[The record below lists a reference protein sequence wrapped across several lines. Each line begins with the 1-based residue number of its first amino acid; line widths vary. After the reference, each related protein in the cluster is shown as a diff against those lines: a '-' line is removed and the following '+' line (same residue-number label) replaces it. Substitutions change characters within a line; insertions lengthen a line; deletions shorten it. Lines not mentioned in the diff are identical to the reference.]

1 MRAFRTLAVV
11 LMVGTMVVPAIAQ
24 QQGPE
29 PAKIVITPE
38 TLNLQIGETTEISAV
53 VHDADGN
60 VIDGVPVLFF
70 STSRRSVGVTPA
82 GLVEAYRPGE
92 FQILARVPLD
102 PSNTGRR
109 GQARL
114 QAMLPVM
121 VPAPPITSIEFV
133 GVPERFYAGTNFRP
147 EIVLTDSS
155 GAKRADVAVTF
166 SSDDPQVAEVNALG
180 RISLVSPGETSITA
194 TIEPGDAGSSGE
206 AVTTESLS
214 VRVEENPAVRIE
226 MSPEVIKARTG
237 DVIHL
242 NARALD
248 ASGSEV
254 EGIPIQYSF
263 QARTVD
269 YNLGQAPSGLITED
283 GRFVADVAGEYVV
296 VASAGDSV
304 NMQSLEIVPRDVA
317 REIELVGHGAVR
329 DRHTS
334 DLWIWEGPDGR
345 DYAITG
351 THSAAGH
358 AFIWD
363 VTDPS
368 NMQHLD
374 TILVDARTVN
384 DVKVS
389 EDGRIA
395 VISREGASNR
405 RNGLVILDVSDL
417 QSGGA
422 RILSRF
428 DQELTGGVHNVFVY
442 QNHIYAL
449 SAGQRYDVINIEDPT
464 NPYFVGRYQHD
475 SPGSSIHDVWVQN
488 GIAFSSN
495 WSDGVVAVDVGGGGQ
510 GGAPNNPVLLGSYA
524 YPSGWNHAA
533 FPYWSESAGKFY
545 LFAGDEAGR
554 RGNTPGYEGEAQRM
568 NGWIHVVEW
577 DEWGKPHEVARY
589 EVPEVGTHN
598 LWVEDDIM
606 YVAYYQGGLRVVD
619 VSGELLG
626 DLYRQGRE
634 IGYFLAYDPEGYIPN
649 SPFAWGPQPFKGNI
663 FFSDYNSG
671 LWAVRIKEEDTER

>member
-1 MRAFRTLAVV
+1 M
-11 LMVGTMVVPAIAQ
+11 
-24 QQGPE
+24 
-29 PAKIVITPE
+29 
-38 TLNLQIGETTEISAV
+38 
-53 VHDADGN
+53 
-60 VIDGVPVLFF
+60 
-70 STSRRSVGVTPA
+70 
-82 GLVEAYRPGE
+82 
-92 FQILARVPLD
+92 
-102 PSNTGRR
+102 
-109 GQARL
+109 
-114 QAMLPVM
+114 
-121 VPAPPITSIEFV
+121 
-133 GVPERFYAGTNFRP
+133 
-147 EIVLTDSS
+147 
-155 GAKRADVAVTF
+155 
-166 SSDDPQVAEVNALG
+166 
-180 RISLVSPGETSITA
+180 
-194 TIEPGDAGSSGE
+194 
-206 AVTTESLS
+206 
-214 VRVEENPAVRIE
+214 
-226 MSPEVIKARTG
+226 IKARTG

-248 ASGSEV
+248 AGGNEV
-254 EGIPIQYSF
+254 DGIPIQYSF

-269 YNLGQAPSGLITED
+269 YNLGQAPSGLITEN

-296 VASAGDSV
+296 LATVGDHV
-304 NMQSLEIVPRDVA
+304 EMETLEIVPRDV
-317 REIELVGHGAVR
+317 RRDIELVGHGAVR

-334 DLWIWEGPDGR
+334 DLWVWEGVDGR

-351 THSAAGH
+351 THQAEGH
-358 AFIWD
+358 AYIWD

-368 NMQHLD
+368 NMKLID
-374 TILVDARTVN
+374 TVLVDARTVN

-428 DQELTGGVHNVFVY
+428 DDQLTGGVHNVFVY
-442 QNHIYAL
+442 QNHVYAL

-464 NPYFVGRYQHD
+464 NPYRVGRYAHD
-475 SPGSSIHDVWVQN
+475 SRGTSIHDVWVAN

-510 GGAPNNPVLLGSYA
+510 GGAPNNPVFLGSYA

-545 LFAGDEAGR
+545 LFAGDESGR

-568 NGWIHVVEW
+568 NGWIHVIEW
-577 DEWGKPHEVARY
+577 DEWGEPHEVARY

-634 IGYFLAYDPEGYIPN
+634 IGYFLAYDPQGYIPN
-649 SPFAWGPQPFKGNI
+649 SPFAWGPQPYKGNI

-671 LWAVRIKEEDTER
+671 LWAVRIAEEESDR

>member
-1 MRAFRTLAVV
+1 VLLLASFLVA
-11 LMVGTMVVPAIAQ
+11 PAIAQ

-29 PAKIVITPE
+29 PAKIVVTPGDLRLE
-38 TLNLQIGETTEISAV
+38 VGATTEISAV
-53 VHDADGN
+53 VQDADGN
-60 VIDGVPVLFF
+60 VIEGVPVLFF
-70 STSRRSVGVTPA
+70 STSRRAVGVTPV
-82 GLVEAYRPGE
+82 GQVEAYRPGE
-92 FQILARVPLD
+92 YQIVARVPRD
-102 PSNTGRR
+102 PEDTGRR
-109 GQARL
+109 GEALL
-114 QAMLPVM
+114 QTM
-121 VPAPPITSIEFV
+121 VTVTVPSPPITGIEFV
-133 GVPERFYAGTNFRP
+133 GVPPRFYAGTNFRP
-147 EIVLTDSS
+147 QIVLTDRS
-155 GAKRADVAVTF
+155 GATRSDVTVEFA
-166 SSDDPQVAEVNALG
+166 SSDGTVAEVTELG
-180 RISLVSPGETSITA
+180 RVSLLSTGNATITA
-194 TIEPGDAGSSGE
+194 TA
-206 AVTTESLS
+206 ESAS
-214 VRVEENPAVRIE
+214 VSLPLAVEENPTARIE
-226 MSPEVIKARTG
+226 MSPGTIKARTG
-237 DVIHL
+237 DVLHM

-248 ASGSEV
+248 AAGSEV

-283 GRFVADVAGEYVV
+283 GRFVADVAGEYVIL
-296 VASAGDSV
+296 ASAGDHV
-304 NMQSLEIVPRDVA
+304 GMQTLEIAPRDVA
-317 REIELVGHGAVR
+317 REIELVGHGPVR

-334 DLWIWEGPDGR
+334 DLWVWEGNDGH

-351 THSAAGH
+351 TWGAEGH
-358 AFIWD
+358 AYFWD

-368 NMQHLD
+368 NIKLID

-405 RNGLVILDVSDL
+405 RNGLVILDVSDM

-422 RILSRF
+422 RILSTF
-428 DQELTGGVHNVFVY
+428 EDQLTGGVHNVFVY
-442 QNHIYAL
+442 QDHVYAL
-449 SAGQRYDVINIEDPT
+449 SAGQRYDIINIEDPA
-464 NPYFVGRYQHD
+464 NPYRVGRYAHD
-475 SPGSSIHDVWVQN
+475 SPGTSIHDVWVAN

-510 GGAPNNPVLLGSYA
+510 GGSPNNPVFLGSYA

-554 RGNTPGYEGEAQRM
+554 RGNTPGYEGEAERM

-577 DEWGKPHEVARY
+577 DDWGKPHEVARY

-598 LWVEDDIM
+598 LWVEDDVM

-634 IGYFLAYDPEGYIPN
+634 IGYFLAYDPQGFVPN
-649 SPFAWGPQPFKGNI
+649 APFAWGPQPFKGNI
-663 FFSDYNSG
+663 FFSDHNSG
-671 LWAVRIKEEDTER
+671 LWAVRIKEEESDR

>member
-1 MRAFRTLAVV
+1 MKAFRTFAAIALVCLLVA
-11 LMVGTMVVPAIAQ
+11 PAIAQ

-29 PAKIVITPE
+29 PAKIVITPGTDLRLE
-38 TLNLQIGETTEISAV
+38 VGGTAQVSAV
-53 VHDADGN
+53 VQDADGN
-60 VIDGVPVLFF
+60 VIEGAPVLFF
-70 STSRRSVGVTPA
+70 STSRRALGVSAT
-82 GLVEAYRPGE
+82 GQVEAYSPGE
-92 FQILARVPLD
+92 FRIMARVPLD
-102 PSNTGRR
+102 PTDTGRR
-109 GQARL
+109 GEARL
-114 QAMLPVM
+114 QTTITVT
-121 VPAPPITSIEFV
+121 VPSPPITGVEFV
-133 GVPERFYAGTNFRP
+133 DIPTHFYAGTNFRP
-147 EIVLTDSS
+147 QVLLTDRS
-155 GAKRADVAVTF
+155 GATRSDVTVEFA
-166 SSDDPQVAEVNALG
+166 SSDTSVAEVTSLG
-180 RISLVSPGETSITA
+180 RVSLRSPGEATITA
-194 TIEPGDAGSSGE
+194 SAETASI
-206 AVTTESLS
+206 SLPLN
-214 VRVEENPAVRIE
+214 VQPNPTRRIE
-226 MSPEVIKARTG
+226 MRPEVIRARTG
-237 DVIHL
+237 DVVHM

-248 ASGSEV
+248 ADGNEV
-254 EGIPIQYSF
+254 DGIPIQYSF
-263 QARTVD
+263 QARTED

-283 GRFVADVAGEYVV
+283 GRFVADVPGEYVV
-296 VASAGDSV
+296 LASAGDNVS
-304 NMQSLEIVPRDVA
+304 MQTLEIAPRDVQ

-334 DLWIWEGPDGR
+334 DLWVWEGPDGR

-351 THSAAGH
+351 THQAQGH
-358 AFIWD
+358 AYIWD

-368 NMQHLD
+368 NMQLID
-374 TILVDARTVN
+374 TVLVDARTVN

-428 DQELTGGVHNVFVY
+428 DDQLTGGVHNVFVY
-442 QNHIYAL
+442 QDHVYAL

-464 NPYFVGRYQHD
+464 NPYRVGRYAHD
-475 SPGSSIHDVWVQN
+475 SRGTSIHDVWVAN

-495 WSDGVVAVDVGGGGQ
+495 WSDGIVAVDVGGGGQ
-510 GGAPNNPVLLGSYA
+510 GGSPNNPVFLGSYA

-545 LFAGDEAGR
+545 LFAGDESGR

-568 NGWIHVVEW
+568 NGWIHVIEW
-577 DEWGKPHEVARY
+577 DEWGEPHEVARY

-634 IGYFLAYDPEGYIPN
+634 IGYFLAYDPEGFIPN
-649 SPFAWGPQPFKGNI
+649 SPFAWGPQPYKGNI

-671 LWAVRIKEEDTER
+671 LWAVRIREEESDR

>member
-1 MRAFRTLAVV
+1 MRTLRTLAVV
-11 LMVGTMVVPAIAQ
+11 FLLATLVVPAIAQ

-29 PAKIVITPE
+29 PTQIVVTPE
-38 TLNLQIGETTEISAV
+38 NLSLEVGETTEISAV
-53 VHDADGN
+53 VKDADGN
-60 VIDGVPVLFF
+60 VLEGVPVLFF

-82 GLVEAYRPGE
+82 GVVEAFQPGE
-92 FQILARVPLD
+92 FRIMARVPMD
-102 PSNTGRR
+102 PTDTGRR
-109 GQARL
+109 GEARV
-114 QAMLPVM
+114 QTMIPVV
-121 VPAPPITSIEFV
+121 VPSPPITAVEFV
-133 GVPERFYAGTNFRP
+133 GAPDKFYAGTNFRP
-147 EIVLTDSS
+147 EVMLTDRS
-155 GAKRADVAVTF
+155 GASRSDVVVDFA
-166 SSDDPQVAEVNALG
+166 SSNPAVAEVTSLG
-180 RISLVSPGETSITA
+180 RINLIGAGEAAITA
-194 TIEPGDAGSSGE
+194 TAESA
-206 AVTTESLS
+206 SLS
-214 VRVEENPAVRIE
+214 LPLRVEENPTVRIE
-226 MSPEVIKARTG
+226 MSPGAIKARTG
-237 DVIHL
+237 DVVHL

-248 ASGSEV
+248 GGGNEV

-296 VASAGDSV
+296 LASAGDNVSTH
-304 NMQSLEIVPRDVA
+304 SLEITPRDVA
-317 REIELVGHGAVR
+317 RELELVGHGPVR
-329 DRHTS
+329 DRRTS
-334 DLWIWEGPDGR
+334 DLWVWESPDGH

-351 THSAAGH
+351 TWGAEGH
-358 AFIWD
+358 AYFWD

-368 NMQHLD
+368 NIKHID
-374 TILVDARTVN
+374 TVLVDARTVN

-405 RNGLVILDVSDL
+405 RNGLVILDVSDM

-428 DQELTGGVHNVFVY
+428 DDQLTGGVHNVFVY
-442 QNHIYAL
+442 QDHVYAL

-464 NPYFVGRYQHD
+464 NPYRVGRYAHD
-475 SPGSSIHDVWVQN
+475 SRGTSIHDVWVTN

-510 GGAPNNPVLLGSYA
+510 GGSPNNPVFLGSYA

-554 RGNTPGYEGEAQRM
+554 RGNTPGYEGESERM
-568 NGWIHVVEW
+568 NGWVHVVEW

-634 IGYFLAYDPEGYIPN
+634 IGYFLAYDPMGFSPN

-663 FFSDYNSG
+663 FFSDHNSG